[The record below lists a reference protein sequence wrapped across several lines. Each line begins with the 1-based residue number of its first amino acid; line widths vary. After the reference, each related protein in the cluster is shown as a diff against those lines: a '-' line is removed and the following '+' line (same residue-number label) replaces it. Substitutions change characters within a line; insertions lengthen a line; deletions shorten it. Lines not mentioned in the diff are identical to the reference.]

1 MKSVIKKSLAVVLAL
16 TMLLSMLAVS
26 GFAAPVAAD
35 KDDNEPCEHNNA
47 TSQVVAATCGSW
59 GGTWHF
65 CQTEGCGDYW
75 VTDLVK
81 PTGDHDYEHT
91 IEEATCDT
99 PSYITRACKNCGHKE
114 STTEYGPALGH
125 HYVTVVDKKA
135 DCTNPGEWTQKC
147 DRVNPDGTVC
157 GHLNPDNKD
166 ASDLPAWGHA
176 HSLNEVEYKAP
187 TCTTMGWVIV
197 TCSNEGC
204 DQDFGDEDN
213 KIYIEATGHHV
224 ASTEIDACT
233 ATGKMTVYYCDNKIT
248 DDKGHVQYDAEGNAL
263 ICGLL
268 FNSNSVNDPRE
279 DGKTLAEL
287 IAEGLTHT
295 WVDIAVGE
303 TVVVDATT
311 TPATTEPAYY
321 AGNCDPAHFEKG
333 WQWKECSVCGEQR
346 KFGLTAV
353 LDESGEE
360 VPVDVHHLDVEVLE
374 TVPARCANTL
384 TGGVFTKGY
393 QRVQCKVC
401 DTVFKTN
408 WKEPTHTFSNAGTS
422 SVVLTP
428 VYAAKDNVTDQ
439 YDRNDKGEIVF
450 YNTETEI
457 PANHTSVIWFI
468 QQVKAC
474 GQNGIYIHGCEICGF
489 VEMDIHLSS
498 HTEITET
505 QWTAL
510 GMTGTYADAKTAKKV
525 AATCTTGA
533 YDRAFCIVCYNELLA
548 AGGNTDDAWYKVTAS
563 ETAPLGHASGTDPQT
578 GNLIRISLVN
588 GKPVGVIVNEKAPT
602 CTEDGHGSYEKC
614 YDPSCELNQWVNT
627 VPPAKLQGYEATG
640 HTWSDAAEYRVFV
653 PATCTWGSGYV
664 AGCVNCRIGRNEAFP
679 STPIKD
685 LAIAGTWDDA
695 INPLAH
701 QMNEVQN
708 SAVQATCAQ
717 NGKLADKLCA
727 LCGKTEYGAPVLQ
740 LNADWQTRVIAPDCD
755 DNGYTETYCANCEAN
770 GTTVHTATQ
779 SNYTVATG
787 VHKIKG
793 AVYTWDAAINDYR
806 VDLTNATVVAGHT
819 APVAGSCGNPFQYH
833 VNNYECSGCN
843 TVMEFTVALAHTS
856 NNVSS
861 CTQAELCTACG
872 TTLRAAAAD
881 HSWVLSTD
889 ATKTFAPTC
898 TADGQEYYTCAC
910 GADKYENYAAEV
922 PAQGTTPAV
931 PEKNAHLKALGHDP
945 EEGKTA
951 TCETGVE
958 CTRCDALA
966 IQPTGHKD
974 AQGNPVVGVPVAAT
988 CQTNAYVKYTCANE
1002 NCDKGGYWEDVIPN
1016 STVAHSYV
1024 SISVSRNANCL
1035 LFGVTVMVCEYC
1047 DEDAYGED
1055 FVGAL
1060 GHDLKDEKREPTCE
1074 EDGLY
1079 WTECQRTGCGQAHAD
1094 DVDHNGKKAY
1104 VVTAT
1109 PEAHGHKH
1117 LEPVLDENGDPV
1129 LDENGDPTYTEIIF
1143 FFNCLDENLQAA
1155 GEEGLTCVNPDCD
1168 KIGPDPVKPNE
1179 YKYADSHDYSKT
1191 LSTATC
1197 MKGGVEYYYCKTCLE
1212 KVILGETEAV
1222 KHNLVKDDELST
1234 EPTITSWGEY
1244 HLYCSYLCGTTS
1256 VQKVKPLAGVQI
1268 SATATN
1274 KWAIDGVEYSQT
1286 IVNGGM
1292 IAYTIKL
1299 AAGDEDMYS
1308 VTLDVKF
1315 NNAHLVFD
1323 SYAIPEGG
1331 NLFGEG
1337 TTFAGSAAGSNIVT
1351 IYAFNQNSADKQVV
1365 DAKLAGEDEFITL
1378 YFKVKGETLDDT
1390 IGTSS
1395 YKTNITID
1403 KNSVTILDTEENEP
1417 EKIVVIQSGKAEA
1430 GAEPT
1435 GEIVVEKLGDVNLDG
1450 VINSNDALAIRKN
1463 VLSNSYDAQAD
1474 INVDGIVDGDDL
1486 QLVMQYIINTKTYG
1500 DLLGL

>member
-47 TSQVVAATCGSW
+47 TSEVVAATCGSW

-81 PTGDHDYEHT
+81 PTGDHDFEHT
-91 IEEATCDT
+91 IEKATCDT
-99 PSYITRACKNCGHKE
+99 PSYITRACKNCGYTLSK
-114 STTEYGPALGH
+114 TEYGPALGH
-125 HYVTVVDKKA
+125 NYVTVVDKKA
-135 DCTNPGEWTQKC
+135 DCTNPGEWTQMC

-287 IAEGLTHT
+287 IAEGLTHS
-295 WVDIAVGE
+295 WVNIAAGE
-303 TVVVDATT
+303 TVTVTPAQGT
-311 TPATTEPAYY
+311 TPAVTEPAYY
-321 AGNCDPAHFEKG
+321 AGNCDPDDFKKG

-360 VPVDVHHLDVEVLE
+360 VPVDVHHLDYEVLE

-408 WKEPTHTFSNAGTS
+408 WREPAHTFSNKGTS
-422 SVVLTP
+422 SVVLPP
-428 VYAAKDNVTDQ
+428 VYAAKHNETDE
-439 YDRNDKGEIVF
+439 YVRENGEIKF
-450 YNTETEI
+450 YPDAASV
-457 PANHTSVIWFI
+457 PANHTAEIWFV
-468 QQVKAC
+468 QQEKAC
-474 GQNGIYIHGCEICGF
+474 GQNGIYTHGCEICGF
-489 VEMDIHLSS
+489 IEMEIHVSN

-505 QWTAL
+505 EWATL
-510 GMTGTYADAKTAKKV
+510 GDGSAATYAAAKALKHV
-525 AATCTTGA
+525 DATCTTGA
-533 YDRAFCIVCYNELLA
+533 YDMAYCSVCF
-548 AGGNTDDAWYKVTAS
+548 TWYKVTAS

-578 GNLIRISLVN
+578 GNLIRIPLVN
-588 GKPVGVIVNEKAPT
+588 GKPVGVIVGMKSAD
-602 CTEDGHGSYEKC
+602 CDEDGWLSYEKC
-614 YDPSCELNQWVNT
+614 YDPNCPSGLYANVSA
-627 VPPAKLQGYEATG
+627 VPAGKVLPALG
-640 HTWSDAAEYRVFV
+640 HDYSEAAEYRVPV
-653 PATCTWGSGYV
+653 DANCTWGSAYV
-664 AGCVNCRIGRNEAFP
+664 AGCKRCGIGMHEDAAYAGYTIDN
-679 STPIKD
+679 
-685 LAIAGTWDDA
+685 LAIAGTYDA
-695 INPLAH
+695 TPNLSKH
-701 QMNEVQN
+701 VWNEVQGT
-708 SAVQATCAQ
+708 AVEPTCAAQ
-717 NGKLADKLCA
+717 GQYADKQCSV
-727 LCGKTEYGAPVLQ
+727 CGDVQDGAIRHQ
-740 LNADWQTRVIAPDCD
+740 LNADWKTRTVAPTCIAD
-755 DNGYTETYCANCEAN
+755 GYILTYCKNCEDQ
-770 GTTVHTATQ
+770 GTLNAAGDGPYHA
-779 SNYTVATG
+779 SSKEYNAPATG
-787 VHKIKG
+787 VHMIAG
-793 AVYTWDAAINDYR
+793 GVRTWDAALGGYR
-806 VDLTNATVVAGHT
+806 WDLTNATPATGADAHA
-819 APVAGSCGNPFQYH
+819 APVAGQCGSPRQQH
-833 VNNYECSGCN
+833 VNNYVCSGCN
-843 TVMEFTVALAHTS
+843 VVMEFKVDLAHTS
-856 NNVSS
+856 NGVTD
-861 CTQAELCTACG
+861 CTQNEICTVCTA
-872 TTLRAAAAD
+872 TLRAAAAN
-881 HSWVLSTD
+881 HNWVLSD
-889 ATKTFAPTC
+889 DETKTFDPDCLNNGQETYTC
-898 TADGQEYYTCAC
+898 TC
-910 GADKYENYAAEV
+910 GVAPRVEVYV
-922 PAQGTTPAV
+922 PASGSVA
-931 PEKNAHLKALGHDP
+931 EKNAHLKALGHNP

-966 IQPTGHKD
+966 IQPTDHKD

-1002 NCDKGGYWEDVIPN
+1002 NCDRDGYWEVETPN

-1024 SISVSRNANCL
+1024 SISVSRPVNCL

-1060 GHDLKDEKREPTCE
+1060 GHDLADIKVEATCE
-1074 EDGLY
+1074 KDGLY
-1079 WTECQRTGCGQAHAD
+1079 YTECQRAGCGQAHAD

-1104 VVTAT
+1104 VVTDT

-1129 LDENGDPTYTEIIF
+1129 LDENDDPTYTEILF

-1197 MKGGVEYYYCKTCLE
+1197 QQNGLEYYYCRTCLE
-1212 KVILGETEAV
+1212 KVILGEVPVQE
-1222 KHNLVKDDELST
+1222 HNLVVVNDKSKN
-1234 EPTITSWGEY
+1234 PTITEKGYLYYECSWK
-1244 HLYCSYLCGTTS
+1244 CGVHS
-1256 VQKVKPLAGVQI
+1256 VVEQPALPGINVSGSIANIYAIEGV
-1268 SATATN
+1268 
-1274 KWAIDGVEYSQT
+1274 DYSET

-1299 AAGDEDMYS
+1299 TAAEENIYS
-1308 VTLDVKF
+1308 VTMSVKYDTSKLEYVTF
-1315 NNAHLVFD
+1315 EL
-1323 SYAIPEGG
+1323 PEGG
-1331 NLFGEG
+1331 NFFGEG
-1337 TTFAGSAAGSNIVT
+1337 TTFAGSAVGSDTVT
-1351 IYAFNQNSADKQVV
+1351 VYAFNQNSVDKQVV
-1365 DAKLAGEDEFITL
+1365 DATLSGVQEFVTL
-1378 YFKVKGETLDDT
+1378 YFYVKADVLDDT
-1390 IGTSS
+1390 ISTSTVS
-1395 YKTNITID
+1395 TGISIVE
-1403 KNSVTILDTEENEP
+1403 NSISIFDVEEDAPSKIEVTQAANVT
-1417 EKIVVIQSGKAEA
+1417 VY
-1430 GAEPT
+1430 
-1435 GEIVVEKLGDVNLDG
+1435 KLGDVNLDG
-1450 VINSNDALAIRKN
+1450 VINSNDALAVRKN
-1463 VLSNSYDAQAD
+1463 VLSNTYDAQAD

-1486 QLVMQYIINTKTYG
+1486 QLVMQYIINTLDYSG
-1500 DLLGL
+1500 FGL